1 MKEDG
6 AGLWAGR
13 FDTAAVF
20 FGALVPVGIAVGNTG
35 FEAAIGLTGLCWIIR
50 SFLAKKNPF
59 PTLLKHPLLQAWLA
73 WYCCILISLLWN
85 GPGSKGW
92 GHDVVLVRHWL
103 FFAALMDISR
113 RRNVVRPL
121 LIGLGAGILWAAFN
135 ALLAYTIGHDLIGKS
150 LARYDSKL
158 KEGERIA
165 SFAAYAGPFFLA
177 WALLAKN
184 LLPRKRILLYGIGL
198 IAIVML
204 VAFHIRT
211 AQIGATAGIMLAGAL
226 YLIRRLPLRYAVLLL
241 LLAGLLMGIG
251 VVKYVA
257 VGDLD
262 SMYDR
267 INMWKVAWTMWKAKP
282 ILGVSVSGWQDA
294 YRETVD
300 SVLPYVSPDGI
311 VIRSP
316 EAMHA
321 HSLFFQVL
329 SSTGILGSLCFC
341 WLFICIVRIL
351 SKNVADWRWGL
362 TPWPAIFLV
371 IGLTGWNIFGSQYL
385 PLFAYYMTL
394 TGISMPPVS
403 PAESR

>member
-1 MKEDG
+1 
-6 AGLWAGR
+6 
-13 FDTAAVF
+13 
-20 FGALVPVGIAVGNTG
+20 
-35 FEAAIGLTGLCWIIR
+35 
-50 SFLAKKNPF
+50 
-59 PTLLKHPLLQAWLA
+59 
-73 WYCCILISLLWN
+73 
-85 GPGSKGW
+85 
-92 GHDVVLVRHWL
+92 
-103 FFAALMDISR
+103 
-113 RRNVVRPL
+113 
-121 LIGLGAGILWAAFN
+121 
-135 ALLAYTIGHDLIGKS
+135 
-150 LARYDSKL
+150 
-158 KEGERIA
+158 
-165 SFAAYAGPFFLA
+165 
-177 WALLAKN
+177 
-184 LLPRKRILLYGIGL
+184 
-198 IAIVML
+198 
-204 VAFHIRT
+204 
-211 AQIGATAGIMLAGAL
+211 
-226 YLIRRLPLRYAVLLL
+226 
-241 LLAGLLMGIG
+241 
-251 VVKYVA
+251 
-257 VGDLD
+257 
-262 SMYDR
+262 
-267 INMWKVAWTMWKAKP
+267 MWKVAWTMWKAKP